1 MIDSALI
8 KSPLNCCYRQCHP
21 RRKRRKRGALGE
33 SHPRPD
39 ATLSLS
45 PDLFFS
51 SRPLFPLFLLS
62 SHHHAH
68 SHPSTT
74 TTTLST
80 PSIFLYRFNRDHG
93 YIDLIAFQLYCL
105 GIVVEIRLFLLPPL
119 HPTVISLHPPPNMTT
134 TLERSLS
141 RNSNMS
147 IPLSSPRFSIQD
159 DSTTPEVTDPDLS
172 RVYSR
177 LNGIDSNVLDIRSSV
192 ITKDSYVDR
201 RNREDQHI
209 RREFDAHRA
218 IYTRID
224 VNVVA
229 IRSDVDQLKSEIFQV
244 KSSIRQSGT
253 DTALLRSD
261 LDHLQKK
268 VDQIQE
274 DLDSIRSSVS
284 GSYVE
289 TTRLKASVYQL
300 RTEML
305 TLHNETSRQLRAIES
320 RMDNFENRMGNF
332 ETRMRLSDRVRFNSL
347 AHATYA
353 PITPVPMI
361 DADGTFRF
369 PGYFPKTVWRFWC
382 LKKRSRGK

>member
-1 MIDSALI
+1 
-8 KSPLNCCYRQCHP
+8 
-21 RRKRRKRGALGE
+21 
-33 SHPRPD
+33 
-39 ATLSLS
+39 
-45 PDLFFS
+45 
-51 SRPLFPLFLLS
+51 
-62 SHHHAH
+62 
-68 SHPSTT
+68 
-74 TTTLST
+74 
-80 PSIFLYRFNRDHG
+80 
-93 YIDLIAFQLYCL
+93 
-105 GIVVEIRLFLLPPL
+105 
-119 HPTVISLHPPPNMTT
+119 MTT

-172 RVYSR
+172 HVYSR

-192 ITKDSYVDR
+192 ITKDNYVDR

-268 VDQIQE
+268 VDQILE
-274 DLDSIRSSVS
+274 DVDSLRTSVS

-305 TLHNETSRQLRAIES
+305 SLHNETTRQLEAIES
-320 RMDNFENRMGNF
+320 RMDNFEHRMDNFENRMGNF

-347 AHATYA
+347 AHATHA

-361 DADGTFRF
+361 NVDGSFQW
-369 PGYFPKTVWRFWC
+369 PSYFPKTVWRFWC
-382 LKKRSRGK
+382 LKKRSRSK

>member
-1 MIDSALI
+1 
-8 KSPLNCCYRQCHP
+8 
-21 RRKRRKRGALGE
+21 
-33 SHPRPD
+33 
-39 ATLSLS
+39 
-45 PDLFFS
+45 
-51 SRPLFPLFLLS
+51 
-62 SHHHAH
+62 
-68 SHPSTT
+68 
-74 TTTLST
+74 
-80 PSIFLYRFNRDHG
+80 
-93 YIDLIAFQLYCL
+93 
-105 GIVVEIRLFLLPPL
+105 
-119 HPTVISLHPPPNMTT
+119 
-134 TLERSLS
+134 
-141 RNSNMS
+141 MS

-159 DSTTPEVTDPDLS
+159 DSTSPEVTDPDLS
-172 RVYSR
+172 HVYSR

-192 ITKDSYVDR
+192 ITKDNYADR

-244 KSSIRQSGT
+244 KSHIRQSGT

-261 LDHLQKK
+261 VDHLQKK

-274 DLDSIRSSVS
+274 DLDSVRTSVS
-284 GSYVE
+284 GNYVE

-305 TLHNETSRQLRAIES
+305 NLHNETSRQLKAIES
-320 RMDNFENRMGNF
+320 RMENFENRMGNF

-347 AHATYA
+347 AHATHA

-361 DADGTFRF
+361 DVDGSFRW
-369 PGYFPKTVWRFWC
+369 PAYFPKTVWRFWC
-382 LKKRSRGK
+382 LKKRSRGKQRNFNAMCNRLLTKPQYIGLLNWPISIKLRVINTGVAYTILTLCLDWVLSTTVTRATRVIQATQIQP